1 VRCLWFQ
8 ACTLEKLAEK
18 ERRAEEVRA
27 KKASRVEGD
36 GQEEE
41 TEKKE
46 EEEAEKKEKE
56 EA

>member
-46 EEEAEKKEKE
+46 EEEAEKNEKE